1 MAAFIGRGR
10 TRRRADARFRAQLG
24 FTILELL
31 VAVALLAVLALLSW
45 RGMGSVIAGRDSIVE
60 RSDELR
66 ALTVVMSQM
75 EEDLRRS
82 WAVRLLGLS
91 VPPVGF
97 TVGDDREPPSLTILR
112 EAPGDDTTQIQRV
125 VWRLRDG
132 RIERGFSAWTVPI
145 PGVTNPV
152 PDIPFTWQPVVGGIE
167 ALELRGWLEGRG
179 WLPAPSLATSQAA
192 ELAAETARAEQ
203 LARAAQTG
211 QAPQAGATTP
221 AATSALVTGVEMVL
235 VRRGERIVR
244 VFAVTD

>member
-1 MAAFIGRGR
+1 MRL
-10 TRRRADARFRAQLG
+10 RRSRG

-97 TVGDDREPPSLTILR
+97 SMGNDREPPSLTVLR

-132 RIERGFSAWTVPI
+132 TIERGFSAWTVPI

-152 PDIPFTWQPVVGGIE
+152 PDIPFTWQPVVRGIE

-179 WLPAPSLATSQAA
+179 WLPAASLAASQAS
-192 ELAAETARAEQ
+192 EMAAEAARAEQ

-211 QAPQAGATTP
+211 QPAQPGTPGQTPPPGQAPQAGATTP
-221 AATSALVTGVEMVL
+221 AANSVLVTGVEMVL

-244 VFAVTD
+244 VFAVAD

>member
-1 MAAFIGRGR
+1 MRLR
-10 TRRRADARFRAQLG
+10 PSRG

-97 TVGDDREPPSLTILR
+97 STGNDREPPSLTILR

-132 RIERGFSAWTVPI
+132 TIERGFSAWTVPI

-152 PDIPFTWQPVVGGIE
+152 PDIPFTWQPVVRGIE

-179 WLPAPSLATSQAA
+179 WLPAASLAASQAS
-192 ELAAETARAEQ
+192 EMAAEAARAEQ

-211 QAPQAGATTP
+211 QPAQPGTPGQTPPPGQAPQAGATTP
-221 AATSALVTGVEMVL
+221 AANSVLVTGVEMVL

-244 VFAVTD
+244 VFAVAD

>member
-1 MAAFIGRGR
+1 MRL
-10 TRRRADARFRAQLG
+10 RRSRG

-97 TVGDDREPPSLTILR
+97 SMGNDREPPSLTVLR
-112 EAPGDDTTQIQRV
+112 EAPGEDTTQIQRV

-132 RIERGFSAWTVPI
+132 TIERGFSAWTVPI

-152 PDIPFTWQPVVGGIE
+152 PDIPFTWQPVVRGIE

-179 WLPAPSLATSQAA
+179 WLPAASLAASQAS
-192 ELAAETARAEQ
+192 EMAAEAARAEQ

-211 QAPQAGATTP
+211 QPAQPGTPRQTPPPGQAPQAGATTP
-221 AATSALVTGVEMVL
+221 AANSVLVTGVEMVL

-244 VFAVTD
+244 VFAVAD